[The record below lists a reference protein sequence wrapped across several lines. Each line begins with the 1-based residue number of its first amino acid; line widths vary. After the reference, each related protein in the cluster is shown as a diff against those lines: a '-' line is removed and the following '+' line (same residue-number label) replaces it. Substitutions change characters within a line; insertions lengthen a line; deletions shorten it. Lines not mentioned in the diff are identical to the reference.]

1 MQNSSYTKERILE
14 KQTLLGVM
22 DDKAKKYPT
31 DSDTRWRQMDQLW
44 DRGSYQIINNIKI
57 KREYI
62 KAMLNTSLEEGVQYL
77 ENRIALD
84 GALYVL
90 DPDPKYASSNGKRLL
105 DNNTDT
111 ELNLTISVI
120 EEFIRDNPDFIGM
133 KRIIYSV
140 RSFTTNTD
148 IKQAIQ
154 NVLPF
159 HRKYPTWVVG
169 YDLVAEEDA
178 GKSHLFFLESFLTL
192 YDDATKRK
200 KMDLFL
206 HTAET
211 SFPGD
216 QKMSRYANDPVS
228 ALKNSYDAIM
238 LGAKRVGHGLGFI
251 KHPYL
256 MKVLKDKKIAVETCP
271 VSNQLLGLQA
281 DLRNHPA
288 QTYLRYGIPVV
299 LGSDDPGSFGYD
311 YVTVDWYMA
320 YFGWGLDLADLK
332 LLAQN
337 ALEYSAMT
345 VDEKKS
351 AVMKFESL
359 WNRYINETRSQA
371 CSSSFSGTPAFAKVL
386 PQEGARSGSTK
397 VYIYG
402 SNFQK
407 GICKPVKCKFGNQPA
422 RQTQLVSPELIIC
435 ESPPLAGSRR
445 RRSTENGQTFSL
457 QVSFD
462 GTTYVETN
470 HNFTY
475 MYDRYVHPTVQTTLV
490 PTLSSGASF
499 ITLNI
504 VLSLLCFG
512 KYLL

>member
-1 MQNSSYTKERILE
+1 
-14 KQTLLGVM
+14 
-22 DDKAKKYPT
+22 
-31 DSDTRWRQMDQLW
+31 
-44 DRGSYQIINNIKI
+44 
-57 KREYI
+57 
-62 KAMLNTSLEEGVQYL
+62 MLSTSLEEGVQYL
-77 ENRIALD
+77 ENRIDMD

-90 DPDPKYASSNGKRLL
+90 DSNPKYASTNGKRLF
-105 DNNTDT
+105 DNNSET

-120 EEFIRDNPDFIGM
+120 QDFIKDNPEFIGM

-140 RSFTTNTD
+140 RSFSSNSN

-154 NVLPF
+154 KVLPF
-159 HRKYPTWVVG
+159 HRKFPTWVVG

-192 YDDATKRK
+192 YDDATKKK

-216 QKMSRYANDPVS
+216 QKMSRYPNDPVS
-228 ALKNSYDAIM
+228 ALKNSYDAIL

-337 ALEYSAMT
+337 ALQYSAMT
-345 VDEKKS
+345 SEEKQS
-351 AVMKFESL
+351 AMGKFESL
-359 WNRYINETRSQA
+359 WNKYIKETRSQA
-371 CSSSFSGTPAFAKVL
+371 CQRSFPGNPVFAKIL

-407 GICKPVKCKFGNQPA
+407 GICKTVKCKFGNAPA
-422 RQTQLVSPELIIC
+422 TQTKLVSPELIIC
-435 ESPPLAGSRR
+435 ESPPLAGYRF
-445 RRSTENGQTFSL
+445 RRSTNNGHTVSV

-462 GTTYVETN
+462 GTNFVDTN

-475 MYDRYVHPTVQTTLV
+475 MYDTYVHPE
-490 PTLSSGASF
+490 PTSAASF
-499 ITLNI
+499 MTLDI
-504 VLSLLCFG
+504 FLSVLCLFFRL
-512 KYLL
+512 